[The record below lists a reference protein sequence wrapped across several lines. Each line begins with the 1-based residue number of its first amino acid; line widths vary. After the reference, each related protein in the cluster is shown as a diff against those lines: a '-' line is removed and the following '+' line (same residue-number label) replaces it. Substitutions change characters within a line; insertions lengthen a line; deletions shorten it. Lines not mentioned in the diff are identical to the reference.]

1 MECLFANVEWMLR
14 PQDILILLKLLL
26 FGRDWTY
33 DQIARELGLSSSAV
47 HRSIERVA
55 MAGLYR
61 PESRE
66 VSRASLAEFLVH
78 GVRYAFPADWGGE
91 ARGVPT
97 AWAAEP
103 LAKKLSFSGK
113 NPPVW
118 PDPQGSVFGIALIPL
133 DPRVPEVARRDEPL
147 GELLALVDAIRIGG
161 ARERGLAAKELEKR
175 LKKRRR

>member
-1 MECLFANVEWMLR
+1 MLR

-26 FGRDWTY
+26 LGRDWTY

-47 HRSIERVA
+47 HRGIERVA
-55 MAGLYR
+55 RAGLYR

-66 VSRASLAEFLVH
+66 VNRPSLAEFLVH
-78 GVRYAFPADWGGE
+78 GVRYAFPANWGGE
-91 ARGVPT
+91 ARGIPT

-118 PDPQGSVFGIALIPL
+118 PDPNGSVFGIALTPL
-133 DPRVPEVARRDEPL
+133 DPRVPDAARRDEPL
-147 GELLALVDAIRIGG
+147 GELLALIDGIRIGG

-175 LKKRRR
+175 LKKGRR

>member
-1 MECLFANVEWMLR
+1 MLR

-26 FGRDWTY
+26 LGRDWTY

-47 HRSIERVA
+47 HRGIERVA

-66 VSRASLAEFLVH
+66 VNRASLAEFLVH

-97 AWAAEP
+97 AWAAAP
-103 LAKKLSFSGK
+103 LAKKLSSSGK

-118 PDPQGSVFGIALIPL
+118 PDPHGSAFGIALTPL
-133 DPRVPEVARRDEPL
+133 DPRVPDAARRDESL
-147 GELLALVDAIRIGG
+147 GELLALVDGIRIGG

-175 LKKRRR
+175 LKKARR

>member
-1 MECLFANVEWMLR
+1 MLR

-26 FGRDWTY
+26 LGRDWTY

-47 HRSIERVA
+47 HRGIERVA
-55 MAGLYR
+55 TAGLYR

-66 VSRASLAEFLVH
+66 VNRAGLAEFLVH
-78 GVRYAFPADWGGE
+78 GVRYAFAADWGGE

-103 LAKKLSFSGK
+103 LAKKLSSSGK

-118 PDPQGSVFGIALIPL
+118 ADPQGLVFGIALIPL

-161 ARERGLAAKELEKR
+161 ARERGLAAKEFEKR
-175 LKKRRR
+175 LKKSRR